1 MESNGG
7 TTLSLSL
14 FRSLSSLRRVR
25 DEKDAEK
32 SDAAVAACDVY
43 TRIAC
48 IHFSPLPLSLFLLLP
63 CFLRLTR
70 SGFAS
75 PFPVSRLVQG

>member
-1 MESNGG
+1 MKEADARKA
-7 TTLSLSL
+7 TAELLSLSL

-48 IHFSPLPLSLFLLLP
+48 IHFSPLPLSFFLLLS
-63 CFLRLTR
+63 LLSS
-70 SGFAS
+70 SGSF
-75 PFPVSRLVQG
+75 